1 MTDQTSKFA
10 PSASGLLR
18 EQLEFVGWTEGD
30 AIPPDLA
37 DRLAELKSEAIS
49 ELEAA
54 IADTPST
61 ALSAQLRQLTGS
73 QFAKITDF
81 PPAQQ
86 LAAREYVQGWIE
98 KGEMDAELAAREAEL
113 DSKLP
118 PQLTGEARD
127 RVRQSIQDAQS
138 PLFVIEDDTQGATD
152 KPVEAGTGV
161 AEPPQFCPCCNWN
174 LAKRTLEVAP
184 TDSDKQM
191 FLLTLLGDSRFSKT
205 YHVLNKQF
213 TIVFRELTYD
223 ESQLIYDELAFA
235 MQRGA
240 AMDNLGY
247 FSAFQDARFLLAL
260 TELRA
265 GGRLIAKFTPVHD
278 WLKSDPGYVAS
289 TKAGSQTSAESLL
302 SGPTAWLN
310 WLTGKTKAKV
320 RPTETAEAT
329 PAELEVET
337 PMQRYF
343 AYVNSQIPNTTLR
356 HVLRKKEREFFMLT
370 ELLAERVD
378 DENFYEGIVISG

>member
-1 MTDQTSKFA
+1 MADQTPKFA

-61 ALSAQLRQLTGS
+61 ALSAQLRQLTSS

-113 DSKLP
+113 DAKLP
-118 PQLTGEARD
+118 SQLTGEARA
-127 RVRQSIQDAQS
+127 RIRQSIQDAQS
-138 PLFVIEDDTQGATD
+138 PLFVLEDDTQEEAS
-152 KPVEAGTGV
+152 KPVEAVTGV
-161 AEPPQFCPCCNWN
+161 AEAPQFCPCCNWD
-174 LAKRTLEVAP
+174 LSKRTLEVTP
-184 TDSDKQM
+184 TNSDKQM
-191 FLLTLLGDSRFSKT
+191 FLTTLLGDSRFFKA

-213 TIVFRELTYD
+213 TIVFRELTHD
-223 ESQLIYDELAFA
+223 ETQLIYDELAFA
-235 MQRGA
+235 MRRGM

-260 TELRA
+260 SELRA
-265 GGRLIAKFTPVHD
+265 GGRLLAKFPPVQE
-278 WLKSDPGYVAS
+278 WLKSDPGYVAA
-289 TKAGSQTSAESLL
+289 TKADSQPDAGSLL
-302 SGPTAWLN
+302 FGPTAWLN
-310 WLTGKTKAKV
+310 WLTGKTRIKV
-320 RPTETAEAT
+320 KPADTAGDVPE
-329 PAELEVET
+329 ELEIET

-343 AYVNSQIPNTTLR
+343 AHVNSQIPNTTLR
-356 HVLRKKEREFFMLT
+356 HVLRKKEKEFFSLT

>member
-1 MTDQTSKFA
+1 MADPTPKFA

-30 AIPPDLA
+30 AIPPDLP

-113 DSKLP
+113 DAKLP
-118 PQLTGEARD
+118 SQLTGEARS
-127 RVRQSIQDAQS
+127 RIRQSIQDAQS
-138 PLFVIEDDTQGATD
+138 PLFVIEDDTQDEAS
-152 KPVEAGTGV
+152 KPDESATGV
-161 AEPPQFCPCCNWN
+161 AEAPQFCPCCNWD
-174 LAKRTLEVAP
+174 LAKRTLEVMP
-184 TDSDKQM
+184 TNSDKQM
-191 FLLTLLGDSRFSKT
+191 FLMTMLGDSRFFKT

-213 TIVFRELTYD
+213 TIVFRELTHD
-223 ESQLIYDELAFA
+223 ETQLIYDELAFA
-235 MQRGA
+235 MRRGM

-265 GGRLIAKFTPVHD
+265 GGRLLAKFPPVHE
-278 WLKSDPGYVAS
+278 WLKEDPGYVAS
-289 TKAGSQTSAESLL
+289 TKTGSPPEAGSLL

-310 WLTGKTKAKV
+310 WLTGKTKVKAV
-320 RPTETAEAT
+320 VAEASET
-329 PAELEVET
+329 VPAELEIET

-343 AYVNSQIPNTTLR
+343 AHVNAHIPNTTLR
-356 HVLRKKEREFFMLT
+356 HILRKKEREFFMLT
-370 ELLAERVD
+370 ELLAERID
-378 DENFYEGIVISG
+378 DENFYAGIVISG